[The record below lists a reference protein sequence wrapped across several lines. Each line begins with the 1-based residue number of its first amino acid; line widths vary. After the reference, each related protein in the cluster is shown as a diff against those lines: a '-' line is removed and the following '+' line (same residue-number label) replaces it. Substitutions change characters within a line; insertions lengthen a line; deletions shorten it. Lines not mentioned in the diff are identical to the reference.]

1 MRVTHGACARLSSP
15 RSLTPGAQD
24 AGLTPVVSS
33 PALVAQAMWSHGFN
47 PRMRSASPNAPRA
60 PGSCRTP
67 FPQPLARRRR
77 PGCAAHGRVSRNE
90 RTPGPS
96 PPASRSLCRPCVPRL
111 LRAQVRES
119 PSALLCRAPPFSDVT
134 MTPSAPARDAFPPR
148 PGPVPAASPLG
159 RGSPRHVR
167 LSIRGHASPGSR
179 GRFPSGPPAAAV
191 GPVTESF
198 RRRSQSDRSKPR
210 GAVSCLCWERVIS
223 EETLRPLERPS
234 RAAGPTCR
242 VARPASHPAPHRPL
256 IPATP
261 TLWLL
266 SLGRATASQAPRLEW
281 FPSPPPH
288 PQLCSVSPAPTAI
301 API

>member
-60 PGSCRTP
+60 PGSCPTP

-96 PPASRSLCRPCVPRL
+96 PPASCSLCRPCVPRL
-111 LRAQVRES
+111 LGAQVRES

-134 MTPSAPARDAFPPR
+134 MTPSAPARDAFLPR
-148 PGPVPAASPLG
+148 PGPVAAASPLG

-179 GRFPSGPPAAAV
+179 GRFPSGLPTAAV

-210 GAVSCLCWERVIS
+210 GAASSQRTHS
-223 EETLRPLERPS
+223 
-234 RAAGPTCR
+234 GP
-242 VARPASHPAPHRPL
+242 
-256 IPATP
+256 
-261 TLWLL
+261 
-266 SLGRATASQAPRLEW
+266 
-281 FPSPPPH
+281 
-288 PQLCSVSPAPTAI
+288 
-301 API
+301 